1 MFGLNRQLSHSHLR
15 RAHMYLLIKCNYN
28 KPLRVDISQRY
39 QLTTKS
45 QPSKRSGVLV
55 SSFQISEYLGVGE
68 MAQEL
73 KSSCRLCRGPGFCSQ
88 THVIV
93 HNHLKLQLQEI
104 NAPF

>member
-1 MFGLNRQLSHSHLR
+1 MFGLNRQLSHNHLR

-39 QLTTKS
+39 QFTTKS
-45 QPSKRSGVLV
+45 QPSNRSGVLV
-55 SSFQISEYLGVGE
+55 SSFQTSEFLGVGE

-73 KSSCRLCRGPGFCSQ
+73 KSTCRLCRGPGLCSQ

-93 HNHLKLQLQEI
+93 RNHLKLQLQEI